1 MEDACNQTAK
11 EAVLIFGGRG
21 ITKIRV
27 NGHVSIF
34 FALTA
39 TVDDGGKHRAMFS
52 SIWEEVLFCGCLQL
66 LYGHVTAEAMLGD
79 LGVRQALK
87 DMPNNVRL

>member
-1 MEDACNQTAK
+1 MQPNGERGSPDLWWQGNHQDQGERAC
-11 EAVLIFGGRG
+11 FFF
-21 ITKIRV
+21 
-27 NGHVSIF
+27 F

-39 TVDDGGKHRAMFS
+39 TVDDGGKHRAIFS

-66 LYGHVTAEAMLGD
+66 LYGHVTAEAVLGD